1 MLQDSS
7 PPDVQDVG
15 EDDSD
20 YFRFVHGR
28 SLNALNTTYMLP
40 VDEDEIKVNFVS
52 FSRPS
57 VGWLIFYFLSAPNCI
72 IGCYNSSFKER
83 ITWGLSSELFNLA
96 SDEEVRSWPCFRYM
110 DPLIFPVLDLGTGA
124 GHW

>member
-7 PPDVQDVG
+7 PPDVQDLG
-15 EDDSD
+15 EDDAD

-52 FSRPS
+52 LSRPS
-57 VGWLIFYFLSAPNCI
+57 
-72 IGCYNSSFKER
+72 
-83 ITWGLSSELFNLA
+83 
-96 SDEEVRSWPCFRYM
+96 
-110 DPLIFPVLDLGTGA
+110 A
-124 GHW
+124 G